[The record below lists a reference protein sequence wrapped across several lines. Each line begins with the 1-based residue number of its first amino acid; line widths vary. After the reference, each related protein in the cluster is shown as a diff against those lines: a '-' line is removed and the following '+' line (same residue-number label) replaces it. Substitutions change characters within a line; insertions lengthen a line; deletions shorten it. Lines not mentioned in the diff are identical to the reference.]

1 MSLPFRLAALLLAL
15 LFSGAVQAAGAKL
28 TLEEHS
34 EIETVL
40 AKYALALDN
49 NDWEA
54 YGQIFTEDAV
64 MEFANSTEG
73 TNGAPL
79 DGLKTITGFM
89 SRQDSLKAGKSD
101 HHTLNSVIWR
111 DSTGVVR
118 AWSNYLVTRADGTV
132 THGEYLDQLV
142 QTKDGWRIKHRRG
155 NNRTQFG
162 AQPRAWYGAFWLS
175 ANP

>member
-1 MSLPFRLAALLLAL
+1 MSLPIRLAALLLAL
-15 LFSGAVQAAGAKL
+15 LFSSAVQAGNAKL
-28 TLEEHS
+28 TLEERS

-49 NDWEA
+49 NDWAA

-64 MEFANSTEG
+64 MEFANSSEG

-79 DGLKTITGFM
+79 EGLTTITGFM
-89 SRQDSLKAGKSD
+89 SKQDSLKAGKSD

-111 DSTGVVR
+111 DAGGVVR
-118 AWSNYLVTRADGTV
+118 AWSTYLVTRADGTL

-142 QTKDGWRIKHRRG
+142 ATKEGWRIKHRRG
-155 NNRTQFG
+155 NNRSQFG

-175 ANP
+175 DKP